1 MSRHQRRARRRRLL
15 GTVSAPAILIAGVLG
30 VCVAAPA
37 DSSPTFTVDD
47 TADAPDAKPG
57 DGVCATARQQ
67 CTLRAAVME
76 AGTVGVANIELPAG
90 TYRLTIPG
98 GAEVRKVGNN
108 APNSA
113 VGDLDISTSVEITGA
128 GPDQTII
135 DGMNNVRVFDIHRD
149 KVNLN
154 RVGVLGL
161 SGLRIKNG
169 RADYDSLSKHVHGGA
184 IHNHGYLHMSH
195 VAVDDNTAPRNWGGG
210 GITNGTDGVANINES
225 TVARNT
231 SPSHGGGIE
240 NWGRLSMVNVT
251 VAENQAPANNGGGL
265 WNAATSL
272 NISSSLVA
280 LNNGDDC
287 HVALGAIRSGG
298 YNLEGDGTCAF
309 GQPTDLEGDPAFEAG
324 LPGAPLYYPLSSYS
338 PAEDTAGENNCS
350 GTDIRGVDRPQDGD
364 EDSIVE
370 CDMGSFEKLPGL
382 VDADG

>member
-1 MSRHQRRARRRRLL
+1 MSRHQRRNRRRRIL
-15 GTVSAPAILIAGVLG
+15 GSVSAPVILIGGVLG

-37 DSSPTFTVDD
+37 NSSPTFTVDD
-47 TADAPDAKPG
+47 TADAPDAHPG
-57 DGVCATARQQ
+57 DGVCATAKDQ

-76 AGTVGVANIELPAG
+76 AGTVNVANIELPAG

-98 GAEVRKVGNN
+98 GAEVRKAGNN

-113 VGDLDISTSVEITGA
+113 VGDLDISTSVEISGA
-128 GPDQTII
+128 GVEETVI
-135 DGMNNVRVFDIHRD
+135 DGMNSVRVFDVHRD
-149 KVNLN
+149 KVNLG

-161 SGLRIKNG
+161 SDLRIKNG
-169 RADYDSLSKHVHGGA
+169 RADYDSLSKHSHGGA
-184 IHNHGYLHMSH
+184 VHNHGYFHMSH
-195 VAVDDNTAPRNWGGG
+195 VVVDDNASPRYWGGG

-251 VAENQAPANNGGGL
+251 VAENQAPAHGGGGL
-265 WNAATSL
+265 WNANTSL
-272 NISSSLVA
+272 HISSSLVA
-280 LNNGDDC
+280 ANYGDDC
-287 HVALGAIRSGG
+287 LPVAAISSNG
-298 YNLEGDGTCAF
+298 YNLEGDGTCVF
-309 GQPTDLEGDPAFEAG
+309 GQPTDLKGDPAFEAG

-350 GTDIRGVDRPQDGD
+350 GTDIRGVERPQDSD

-382 VDADG
+382 VEQDG

>member
-1 MSRHQRRARRRRLL
+1 MSRQQRRARRRRILS
-15 GTVSAPAILIAGVLG
+15 TVAAPVILISGVLG

-47 TADAPDAKPG
+47 TADAPDAHPG
-57 DGVCATARQQ
+57 DGVCATAQQQ

-98 GAEVRKVGNN
+98 GAEVRKTGNN
-108 APNSA
+108 APDSA
-113 VGDLDISTSVEITGA
+113 VGDLDISTSIEITGD
-128 GPDQTII
+128 GPDQTVI
-135 DGMNNVRVFDIHRD
+135 DGMNSVRVFDIHRD
-149 KVNLN
+149 KVNLG

-161 SGLRIKNG
+161 SDLRIKNG

-195 VAVDDNTAPRNWGGG
+195 VVVDDNASVRNWGGG
-210 GITNGTDGVANINES
+210 GITNGADGVANIDES

-240 NWGRLSMVNVT
+240 NWGRLSMTNVT
-251 VAENQAPANNGGGL
+251 VAENQAPSHAGGGV
-265 WNAATSL
+265 WNANSL
-272 NISSSLVA
+272 HIASSLVA
-280 LNNGDDC
+280 ANSGDDC
-287 HVALGAIRSGG
+287 LPVNPISSNG

-309 GQPTDLEGDPAFEAG
+309 GQPTDLKGDPAFEAG
-324 LPGAPLYYPLSSYS
+324 LPGAPLYYALSSYS

-350 GTDIRGVDRPQDGD
+350 GTDIRGVERPQDSD
-364 EDSIVE
+364 EDTIVE

-382 VDADG
+382 VEADG

>member
-1 MSRHQRRARRRRLL
+1 MSRQQRRARRRRILS
-15 GTVSAPAILIAGVLG
+15 TIAAPVILVAGVLG

-37 DSSPTFTVDD
+37 DSSATFTVDD

-57 DGVCATARQQ
+57 DGVCETAKGQ

-76 AGTVGVANIELPAG
+76 AGTVGVANIVLPAG

-98 GAEVRKVGNN
+98 GAEVRKTGNN

-113 VGDLDISTSVEITGA
+113 VGDLDISTSVEISGA
-128 GPDQTII
+128 GPDQTVI
-135 DGMNNVRVFDIHRD
+135 DGTNSVRVFDIHRD

-161 SGLRIKNG
+161 TSLRIKNG
-169 RADYDSLSKHVHGGA
+169 RADYDSRSKHVHGGA

-195 VAVDDNTAPRNWGGG
+195 VAVDDNAAPRGWGGG

-225 TVARNT
+225 TIARNT

-251 VAENQAPANNGGGL
+251 VAENQAPDHGGGGV
-265 WNAATSL
+265 WNANTSMH
-272 NISSSLVA
+272 ISSSLVA
-280 LNNGDDC
+280 ANYGDDC
-287 HVALGAIRSGG
+287 LAVAAISSDG
-298 YNLEGDGTCAF
+298 YNLEGDKTCHF
-309 GQPTDLEGDPAFEAG
+309 GQPTDQTGDPAFEAG
-324 LPGAPLYYPLSSYS
+324 LPGAPLYYALSSYS
-338 PAEDTAGENNCS
+338 PAEDSAGENNCA
-350 GTDIRGVDRPQDGD
+350 GTDIRGVDRPQDSD

-382 VDADG
+382 VEADG